1 MGVISKDRFRFPPWC
16 KTPSNDFVT
25 CKTCGIKDNCELQI
39 HHQLLEACKG
49 FYYTYKL
56 LLEETRHPIFTHSQ
70 EELEEKIN
78 RNSDKWDQP
87 QLFYVILTNGA
98 LAAELAIKFLT
109 FQQKHN
115 FIEDHKLDVL
125 FNDLPPKDQNEILSR
140 IKQQTGIDR
149 KLFREMLKNFSDAFV
164 KARYFFAQ
172 EENGISNL
180 FDDFVRIVC
189 EYAVEVYERKLKEG
203 LEADVAFGGN

>member
-1 MGVISKDRFRFPPWC
+1 MSIISKNHFRFPPWC
-16 KTPSNDFVT
+16 KTPSDDLVA

-39 HHQLLEACKG
+39 HHQLLEDCKG

-78 RNSDKWDQP
+78 RNAYKWDQP

-109 FQQKHN
+109 FHQKHG

-149 KLFREMLKNFSDAFV
+149 KLFKEMLKNFSDAFK

-172 EENGISNL
+172 EEKGISNS

-189 EYAVEVYERKLKEG
+189 EYAVEVHTRELQE
-203 LEADVAFGGN
+203 EFETDVAFGEN

>member
-1 MGVISKDRFRFPPWC
+1 MSIISKNHFRFPPWC
-16 KTPSNDFVT
+16 KTPSDDLVA

-39 HHQLLEACKG
+39 HHQLLEDCKG

-78 RNSDKWDQP
+78 RNAYKWDQP

-109 FQQKHN
+109 FHQKHD

-149 KLFREMLKNFSDAFV
+149 KLFKEMLKNFSDAFK

-172 EENGISNL
+172 EEKGISNS

-189 EYAVEVYERKLKEG
+189 EYAVEVHTRELQEEF
-203 LEADVAFGGN
+203 EADVAFGEN